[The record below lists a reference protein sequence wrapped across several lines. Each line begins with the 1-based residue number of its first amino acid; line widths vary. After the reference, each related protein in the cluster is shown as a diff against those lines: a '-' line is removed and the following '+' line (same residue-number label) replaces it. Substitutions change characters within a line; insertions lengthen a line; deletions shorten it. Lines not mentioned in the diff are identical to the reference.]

1 MCGKKR
7 ACKIYIFVFFMCRQ
21 EYSFLIV
28 TKSFHKC
35 KQEIVGIFFFLVPTM
50 MEVVCTARYR
60 FYFLVI
66 AI

>member
-1 MCGKKR
+1 MQDL
-7 ACKIYIFVFFMCRQ
+7 FVFFMCRQ

-35 KQEIVGIFFFLVPTM
+35 EQEICRDFFFLVPTM
-50 MEVVCTARYR
+50 MEVVSTARYR

-66 AI
+66 KPSKI